1 MYTELNEKDFKV
13 ILDVL
18 NVYDPNDIDHVYP
31 EMGSKEFLGEVQEAW
46 KKVLKIVELNNQ
58 CGRTGLDANTSNKQI
73 EAYYGMV

>member
-58 CGRTGLDANTSNKQI
+58 CGRAGLGANTSNKQI
-73 EAYYGMV
+73 EAYCGMV